1 MASNPWLAGVNVSK
15 CPVCDVRLLNGSCI
29 DHGPPAAEEVEDL
42 PEDSD
47 EPAEPETQ
55 PGDPEEPTQPTQP
68 AELEDKPEEKP
79 EDKPEESQKKRR
91 RKKTIVD
98 TDSEDTPASSSA
110 DKQTEPPPK
119 GDEAAGNVISIQVI
133 SAELARKYR
142 KEVKAQ
148 RSNYGNGAPLPKR
161 VVVWRLVK
169 LRRRNETLA
178 GAIRAND
185 KKRLDE
191 LEAALPQH
199 IIAEADRTIA
209 TVTQVTQEVRDVG
222 KAVASLQWDL
232 APVMAFVR
240 GEATLDDS
248 MSLEQQR
255 AVVDL
260 QLAALIIKRRT
271 IAAAMK
277 EEKAATKAVA
287 KAAAKAVAKPRG
299 RARA

>member
-1 MASNPWLAGVNVSK
+1 MFRF
-15 CPVCDVRLLNGSCI
+15 CFR
-29 DHGPPAAEEVEDL
+29 
-42 PEDSD
+42 
-47 EPAEPETQ
+47 
-55 PGDPEEPTQPTQP
+55 GD
-68 AELEDKPEEKP
+68 
-79 EDKPEESQKKRR
+79 
-91 RKKTIVD
+91 
-98 TDSEDTPASSSA
+98 
-110 DKQTEPPPK
+110 
-119 GDEAAGNVISIQVI
+119 VISVQVI
-133 SAELARKYR
+133 SEQLARKYR

-148 RSNYGNGAPLPKR
+148 RGNYGNGAPLPKR
-161 VVVWRLVK
+161 VVVVRLVK

-199 IIAEADRTIA
+199 IITEADRVIT

-222 KAVASLQWDL
+222 KAVASLHWDL
-232 APVMAFVR
+232 TPVMAFVR

-271 IAAAMK
+271 LAAAMK
-277 EEKAATKAVA
+277 EEKAATKAA
-287 KAAAKAVAKPRG
+287 KAAAKAVARPRG

>member
-1 MASNPWLAGVNVSK
+1 M
-15 CPVCDVRLLNGSCI
+15 
-29 DHGPPAAEEVEDL
+29 
-42 PEDSD
+42 
-47 EPAEPETQ
+47 
-55 PGDPEEPTQPTQP
+55 
-68 AELEDKPEEKP
+68 
-79 EDKPEESQKKRR
+79 
-91 RKKTIVD
+91 
-98 TDSEDTPASSSA
+98 
-110 DKQTEPPPK
+110 
-119 GDEAAGNVISIQVI
+119 
-133 SAELARKYR
+133 ARKYR

-148 RSNYGNGAPLPKR
+148 RGNYGNGAPLPKR
-161 VVVWRLVK
+161 VVVVRLVK
-169 LRRRNETLA
+169 LRRRNETLD

-222 KAVASLQWDL
+222 KAVTALHWDL
-232 APVMAFVR
+232 TPVMAFVR
-240 GEATLDDS
+240 GEVTLDDS

-260 QLAALIIKRRT
+260 QIAALIIKRRT

-287 KAAAKAVAKPRG
+287 KAAAKAVARPRG

>member
-1 MASNPWLAGVNVSK
+1 M
-15 CPVCDVRLLNGSCI
+15 
-29 DHGPPAAEEVEDL
+29 
-42 PEDSD
+42 
-47 EPAEPETQ
+47 
-55 PGDPEEPTQPTQP
+55 
-68 AELEDKPEEKP
+68 
-79 EDKPEESQKKRR
+79 
-91 RKKTIVD
+91 
-98 TDSEDTPASSSA
+98 
-110 DKQTEPPPK
+110 
-119 GDEAAGNVISIQVI
+119 
-133 SAELARKYR
+133 ARKYR
-142 KEVKAQ
+142 KEVKTQ
-148 RSNYGNGAPLPKR
+148 RGNYGNGGPLPDR
-161 VVVWRLVK
+161 VVVGRLIK
-169 LRRRNETLA
+169 LRRRNGTLD

-199 IIAEADRTIA
+199 ITTEADRTIA

-287 KAAAKAVAKPRG
+287 KAAAKAVARPRG

>member
-1 MASNPWLAGVNVSK
+1 MFRF
-15 CPVCDVRLLNGSCI
+15 CFR
-29 DHGPPAAEEVEDL
+29 
-42 PEDSD
+42 
-47 EPAEPETQ
+47 
-55 PGDPEEPTQPTQP
+55 GD
-68 AELEDKPEEKP
+68 
-79 EDKPEESQKKRR
+79 
-91 RKKTIVD
+91 
-98 TDSEDTPASSSA
+98 
-110 DKQTEPPPK
+110 
-119 GDEAAGNVISIQVI
+119 VISVQVI
-133 SAELARKYR
+133 SEQLARKYR
-142 KEVKAQ
+142 KEVKNQ

-161 VVVWRLVK
+161 VVVVRLIK
-169 LRRRNETLA
+169 LRRRNETLD

-199 IIAEADRTIA
+199 ITTEADRTIA

-222 KAVASLQWDL
+222 KAVASLHWDL
-232 APVMAFVR
+232 TPVMAFVR

-277 EEKAATKAVA
+277 EENVAAKAA